1 MPFPRRLRPDI
12 SWRLLQ
18 KRLIQGTSLG
28 RFSLAGRGRQVY
40 SFPANLTNF
49 QQLILF
55 LVAVVTGLISIYA
68 FNVWVMSL
76 LSIRGRNKIANP
88 PHIDS
93 WPPVSIHLPLFNE
106 ERVARRLLAACVGLD
121 YPQKK
126 LEILVIDD
134 STDNTTRIAREFET
148 KYPRLVNVIHREER
162 TGYKAGALQAALGRS
177 RGEFIALFDADYV
190 PPKDFLKKMVPY
202 LYVNDKVAFVQS
214 RWSYLDGQFSWLA
227 KALSLAIDVYA
238 FVDQRARYVG
248 DLLAHFSGTCG
259 VFRKAAIES
268 AGGWS
273 PETLAEDLDLSIRL
287 HLKGWRYV
295 YVPTV
300 VCPGEIPA
308 SFDNLRHQQFR
319 WAKGFSE
326 CLRKYAGPI
335 VRSKEL
341 NFFQKLEALLHL
353 CTYFI
358 CPLTIIGIV
367 VGLVYY
373 AVFPP
378 SFWLLG
384 FWRYQVVL
392 FTFLLSLVIYS
403 APLVASGV
411 TLSEFSQVGLAK
423 VKRLFHLG
431 YLGAVVYGLLFS
443 NTRAVI
449 EGLFSKTSHFYR
461 TPKLGLVA
469 TVQEG

>member
-1 MPFPRRLRPDI
+1 
-12 SWRLLQ
+12 
-18 KRLIQGTSLG
+18 
-28 RFSLAGRGRQVY
+28 VY
-40 SFPANLTNF
+40 AFPANLTNL
-49 QQLILF
+49 QQLVLF

-76 LSIRGRNKIANP
+76 LSMRGRNKIANP
-88 PHIDS
+88 PNLDS
-93 WPPVSIHLPLFNE
+93 WPRVSIHLPLFNE
-106 ERVARRLLAACVGLD
+106 ERVAQRLLAACVGLD
-121 YPQKK
+121 YPREK
-126 LEILVIDD
+126 LEILIVDD
-134 STDNTTRIAREFET
+134 STDNTTRIAREFEAN
-148 KYPRLVNVIHREER
+148 YPRLVKVIHRDDR
-162 TGYKAGALQAALGRS
+162 TGYKAGALQVALEKSG
-177 RGEFIALFDADYV
+177 GEFIALFDADYV
-190 PPKDFLKKMVPY
+190 PPQDFLKKMVPY
-202 LYVNDKVAFVQS
+202 LYVSDKVAFVQS

-227 KALSLAIDVYA
+227 KALSLGIDVYA

-248 DLLAHFSGTCG
+248 NLLAHFSGTCG
-259 VFRKAAIES
+259 VFRRAAIES
-268 AGGWS
+268 VGGWS

-287 HLKGWRYV
+287 HLKGWRYA

-326 CLRKYAGPI
+326 CLRKYAGAI
-335 VRSKEL
+335 VRSREL

-358 CPLTIIGIV
+358 CPLTIIAVV

-373 AVFPP
+373 SIFPP

-392 FTFLLSLVIYS
+392 FTFILSMVIYS
-403 APLVASGV
+403 APLVAAGV
-411 TLSEFSQVGLAK
+411 TLSEFSQVGFAK
-423 VKRLFHLG
+423 LKRLCHLG

-461 TPKLGLVA
+461 TPKLGLVRN
-469 TVQEG
+469 VHEV